1 MASTGERKPF
11 SPALMSCITPLL
23 VASLVVK
30 PTPYR
35 ALFAIPLLGIA
46 YYLLYYTTTG
56 DAVTD
61 LAIGDP
67 ITALAATAIDFIIL
81 SEPQTQLFKRGQQT
95 PSVAFPSLWEKI
107 KWALD
112 LLTSHRGIGWT
123 HEPTDRLPP
132 APFANE
138 KPSRWKFIGHQLLT
152 IASCFLMWDISAI
165 YTRGNPVFTIAG
177 PPLSSE
183 PLLWRC
189 INMWAWAIPA
199 AAALTISHALASIA
213 FVSLGIWSDLSQW
226 RPFFGSLKD
235 AYTVRRLWR

>member
-123 HEPTDRLPP
+123 HEPTDRLPL

-138 KPSRWKFIGHQLLT
+138 KPSRWKFIGYQLLT